1 MLWTQILF
9 IVALAG
15 IAVYVIRSQPSAR
28 HLALRRLTV
37 FAALIAGIV
46 VVLSPGW
53 LTAVANFLGI
63 GRGTDLLVYISI
75 MAFIL
80 YVVSDYKKSVLL
92 TRTTTELARAITL
105 SEARTEDR
113 IREDSERRSPPR

>member
-1 MLWTQILF
+1 MLWTQLIL
-9 IVALAG
+9 ITALVG
-15 IAVYVIRSQPSAR
+15 IAVYVIRAQPSAR

-37 FAALIAGIV
+37 FAALIVGII

-53 LTAVANFLGI
+53 LTAAANLLGI
-63 GRGTDLLVYISI
+63 GRGTDLLVYVSI
-75 MAFIL
+75 VAFML

-92 TRTTTELARAITL
+92 SRTTTELARAITL

-113 IREDSERRSPPR
+113 IREQAASR